1 MSARLTCVFVHLKSA
16 FSGTNTLNWLTAT
29 LMQFKF
35 KNHWKCKRTKFFLH
49 LQKRLDS
56 DLCKFISF
64 FFFFFFFV
72 LISYFL
78 CILAGWTTAAR
89 YCLSGW
95 RPNCTSTR
103 QAEWV
108 VNTFTV
114 RGGGR
119 VATWARPIRLQPCKC
134 HCANWKQHAASQRKF
149 LSPLVA
155 RFGVILPSYK
165 PQILGFHWPKQIFCF
180 VVNVFRWIT
189 LMTLIQNTFRALG
202 ETFFS
207 ANHFFRTV
215 VLEVFAG
222 SISSF
227 YQKACNAVLI
237 HPFGSHVQY
246 TWDPKYITVPYN
258 LLYMYTKCSLYLT

>member
-1 MSARLTCVFVHLKSA
+1 M
-16 FSGTNTLNWLTAT
+16 G
-29 LMQFKF
+29 
-35 KNHWKCKRTKFFLH
+35 
-49 LQKRLDS
+49 
-56 DLCKFISF
+56 
-64 FFFFFFFV
+64 
-72 LISYFL
+72 SY
-78 CILAGWTTAAR
+78 
-89 YCLSGW
+89 
-95 RPNCTSTR
+95 
-103 QAEWV
+103 
-108 VNTFTV
+108 TFTV

-149 LSPLVA
+149 LSPPVA
-155 RFGVILPSYK
+155 RFGVILPLYK

-207 ANHFFRTV
+207 ANNFFRTV